1 MIRDV
6 FTAPNQL
13 TLLRLIFVPF
23 VIITIFD
30 RHYGWAL
37 IIFLIAGISDAVDGL
52 LARALHQRTKLGEYL
67 DPVADKLLLSTLFIV
82 LSMVSKI
89 PWRVTALVL
98 TRDVFILVMAA
109 LLYNVTSYRDFRP
122 SLFGKVNTVAQIATV
137 GAVLLHEV
145 YGATWV
151 WYARRVGL
159 WTTVAMTLLSGF
171 HYLFRASVG
180 IARGG
185 DAKAHNA

>member
-13 TLLRLIFVPF
+13 TLLRLVFVPF
-23 VIITIFD
+23 VIITILD

-37 IIFLIAGISDAVDGL
+37 IIFLVAGISDAVDGL
-52 LARALHQRTKLGEYL
+52 LARVLHQRTKLGEYL

-82 LSMVSKI
+82 LSMVGKI
-89 PWRVTALVL
+89 RWQVTALVL
-98 TRDVFILVMAA
+98 TRDIFILVIAA
-109 LLYNVTSYRDFRP
+109 LIYTVTTFRDFRP
-122 SLFGKVNTVAQIATV
+122 SVFGKVNTLAQIATV
-137 GAVLLHEV
+137 VAVLLYEV
-145 YGATWV
+145 DPAKWV
-151 WYARRVGL
+151 WYARETGL

-171 HYLFRASVG
+171 HYLLRASVG

-185 DAKAHNA
+185 DTTAHHA

>member
-1 MIRDV
+1 MIRDI

-37 IIFLIAGISDAVDGL
+37 AIFLVAGISDGIDGL

-67 DPVADKLLLSTLFIV
+67 DPIADKLLLSTLFIV

-98 TRDVFILVMAA
+98 TRDVFLLVIAA
-109 LLYNVTSYRDFRP
+109 LLYTVTSYRNFSP
-122 SLFGKVNTVAQIATV
+122 SVFGKVNTLAQIVTV
-137 GAVLLHEV
+137 VAVLLHEI
-145 YGATWV
+145 YDATWV
-151 WYARRVGL
+151 WYVRRVGL
-159 WTTVAMTLLSGF
+159 WTVVAMTLLSGL
-171 HYLFRASVG
+171 HYAWRVSQGL
-180 IARGG
+180 ARSS
-185 DAKAHNA
+185 DAKAHGA